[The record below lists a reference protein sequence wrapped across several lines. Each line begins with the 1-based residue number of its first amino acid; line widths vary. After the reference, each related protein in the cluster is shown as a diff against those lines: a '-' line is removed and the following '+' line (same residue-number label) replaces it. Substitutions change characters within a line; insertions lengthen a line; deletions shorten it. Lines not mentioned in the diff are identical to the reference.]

1 MGGQS
6 FLPTEILDYVETH
19 CPPEDTPYG
28 VSQREL
34 AKSLGYHPC
43 SMSRP
48 LHQLVTEGLLMARR
62 GTVRDGLRKQLVYR
76 LTEQGRSKLQRD
88 TKSVPLLAGSI
99 PPPPNPFLGRREEL
113 DRLTELAREGGSI
126 VIVNGAPGMGKT
138 ALLSRHIRTVRRGR
152 IPFWFTVRPASSPRQ
167 FATALS
173 HGLSLLGSRQ
183 LAYYS
188 QLQRPP
194 VPSEVADLVL
204 RAVGSHELVAVVDDW
219 QVADAN
225 LRKFLAALASELVKG
240 GHHQFYLVGQDV
252 SDLEGAKVPSVR
264 LTVGGLDR
272 SAAHDLTDRRGGLAE
287 RFESVYQSTLGSPL
301 LLQLAVSN
309 PEIHADAATLP
320 GRVVDRLPTEEIRA
334 LLLVALSNEPI
345 PASILT
351 DADVI
356 PSARLV
362 EIQRMGILQ
371 RSQQGRLEILQVVK
385 SAILNR
391 VAPADERAAHL
402 RLAEFYS
409 GSHRPEAV
417 RERFLHLV
425 NGEDWKAASQL
436 LTQQERTLF
445 ALGFSDALR
454 AGLRHLSLAL
464 PRGSAKVRALFAEA
478 TLLRHH
484 SDYAE
489 AITTL
494 RRGVSEAGEDG
505 KSTCEGLLQMVDL
518 YARLRQVDEAAQ
530 ALADAERIGVSTRR
544 LSVFFLLSRARLLEA
559 QGHTQLARP
568 RYQEAF
574 ELARRYKITD
584 LALESVAAWSRL
596 EELESAADVVL
607 RIVSD
612 ALPEARQ
619 AGRIDIA
626 FNLRLVRA
634 RTYLRTS
641 QIEMAET
648 EMKAVRA
655 EAESLGYLNQ
665 LTYSLHGLAAAAFQ
679 GERWA
684 EGFSYAKQACSLAEH
699 LGNDLVLGHTLA
711 LICGAEV
718 RQSGDATPQQ
728 LREAVVHGERSVEVL
743 SRLPPSESL
752 AVAYLYLAQAQF
764 QVGEIRP
771 AVVSHGTALQL
782 CDALGLAW
790 LRQVALTDVGAKIQE
805 AASANA

>member
-19 CPPEDTPYG
+19 APAEGSPYG

-48 LHQLVTEGLLMARR
+48 LQELVEDGLLSCRR
-62 GTVRDGLRKQLVYR
+62 GPVRDGLRKHLVYR
-76 LTEQGRSKLQRD
+76 VTEQGRTRLQRE
-88 TKSVPLLAGSI
+88 TKRVPLLAGAI
-99 PPPPNPFLGRREEL
+99 PPPPNPFIGRKEEL
-113 DRLTELAREGGSI
+113 ERLADFARGQAAVMI
-126 VIVNGAPGMGKT
+126 IDGAPGMGKT
-138 ALLSRHIRTVRRGR
+138 ALLSRHLRTFRRGR
-152 IPFWFTVRPASSPRQ
+152 VPFWFTVRPASSPRQ
-167 FATALS
+167 FVTALS
-173 HGLSLLGSRQ
+173 HAFSLLGAPQ

-188 QLQRPP
+188 QLQRA
-194 VPSEVADLVL
+194 PSPTEVADLVQ
-204 RAVGSHELVAVVDDW
+204 RAIGAHELIAVVDDW
-219 QVADAN
+219 QMADTN
-225 LRKFLAALASELVKG
+225 LRKFLGALVADLAKF
-240 GHHQFYLVGQDV
+240 HRHQFYLVGQDV
-252 SDLEGAKVPSVR
+252 PDLGESRLEHER

-272 SAAHDLTDRRGGLAE
+272 SSAHDLTDRKGGLAE

-309 PEIHADAATLP
+309 PEIEADAATLP
-320 GRVVDRLPTEEIRA
+320 RRVVERLPMEDLRT

-345 PASILT
+345 PASLLT
-351 DADVI
+351 SSDLLS
-356 PSARLV
+356 SARLA
-362 EIQRMGILQ
+362 EIHRMGVLQ
-371 RSQQGRLEILQVVK
+371 RTQQGRFEILQVVR

-391 VAPADERAAHL
+391 VSQADEREAHL
-402 RLAEFYS
+402 RLADFYS
-409 GSHRPEAV
+409 GSHRPEAI

-425 NGEDWKAASQL
+425 NGEDWKSASQL

-445 ALGFSDALR
+445 ALGFSETLR

-464 PRGSAKVRALFAEA
+464 PRGPAKVRALYAEA

-489 AITTL
+489 AISTL
-494 RRGVSEAGEDG
+494 RRAISEAGDDG
-505 KSTCEGLLQMVDL
+505 KVTCEGLLQMVDL
-518 YARLRQVDEAAQ
+518 YARLRQVDGAAQ
-530 ALADAERIGVSTRR
+530 ALADAERIGAPTRR

-574 ELARRYKITD
+574 ETARRFKITD

-596 EELESAADVVL
+596 EELESAADVAL

-619 AGRIDIA
+619 AGRVDIA

-634 RTYLRTS
+634 RTYFRTG
-641 QIEMAET
+641 QIELAQD
-648 EMKAVRA
+648 EMQSVRS
-655 EAESLGYLNQ
+655 EAESMGYLNQ

-679 GERWA
+679 SERWT
-684 EGFSYAKQACSLAEH
+684 EGFSYAKQACSLAER

-711 LICGAEV
+711 LICAAEA
-718 RQSGDATPQQ
+718 RPTGEHSTQQ

-743 SRLPPSESL
+743 ARLPPSEAL
-752 AVAYLYLAQAQF
+752 AIAYLYLAQAQF
-764 QVGEIRP
+764 QVGEVKP
-771 AVVSHGTALQL
+771 AVQSHNTALRL
-782 CDALGLAW
+782 CDALSLGW
-790 LRQVALTDVGAKIQE
+790 LRQVALTDVGAKIHE
-805 AASANA
+805 VASA